1 MNALAG
7 KTVLITRA
15 QHQAKQMSVAVKDK
29 SGIPLEIPLLRM
41 EGMSHRQIQHI
52 AGQLHSY
59 DWVIFTSKNGVAFFL
74 DRLRKKLPATIKIA
88 AVGVKTKLELERRGY
103 QVAFVPTSFVAEVFA
118 EEFIKKLSG
127 NERILFPKGNL
138 ARDVIPV
145 ALRGIGVSLDE
156 LIVYGTKEN
165 VEKKQELIEA
175 LEVGEVDIITFTS
188 PSTVTSFV
196 RLLEGTNWREWTK
209 KCTIACIGPITEKEA
224 SLYFPHIIMPKEYTV
239 EALLQCICES
249 IKCNF
254 N

>member
-15 QHQAKQMSVAVKDK
+15 QHQAKQMSVAVKEQ

-41 EGMSHRQIQHI
+41 EGMSSRQIQHI
-52 AGQLHSY
+52 AEQLHSY

-74 DRLRKKLPATIKIA
+74 DSLSKKLPATVKVA
-88 AVGVKTKLELERRGY
+88 AVGVKTKLELEKRGY
-103 QVAFVPTSFVAEVFA
+103 QVHFVPTSFVAEVFA
-118 EEFIKKLSG
+118 EEFVKELRG

-145 ALRGIGVSLDE
+145 KLREMDVVLDE
-156 LIVYGTKEN
+156 LIVYGTEAN
-165 VEKKQELIEA
+165 VERKQELIEA
-175 LEVGEVDIITFTS
+175 LEVGKVDIITFTS

-224 SLYFPHIIMPKEYTV
+224 NLYFPHVIVPKEYTV
-239 EALLQCICES
+239 EALLQCVCES
-249 IKCNF
+249 IK
-254 N
+254 

>member
-15 QHQAKQMSVAVKDK
+15 QHQAKQMSVAVKER

-41 EGMSHRQIQHI
+41 EGTSHRQIQHI

-74 DRLRKKLPATIKIA
+74 DGLETKIPLTIKIA
-88 AVGVKTKLELERRGY
+88 AVGVKTKLELEKRGY
-103 QVAFVPTSFVAEVFA
+103 QVHFVPTSFVAETFA
-118 EEFIKKLSG
+118 EEFLKELSG
-127 NERILFPKGNL
+127 NEHILFPKGNL

-145 ALRGIGVSLDE
+145 KLREFGVFLDE
-156 LIVYGTKEN
+156 LIVYGTKVN
-165 VEKKQELIEA
+165 VEKKQELITA
-175 LEVGEVDIITFTS
+175 LKLGEVNIITFTS
-188 PSTVTSFV
+188 PSTVDSFV

-224 SLYFPHIIMPKEYTV
+224 NLYFPHVIVPKEYTV

-249 IKCNF
+249 IK
-254 N
+254 

>member
-15 QHQAKQMSVAVKDK
+15 QHQAKQMSVAVKER

-41 EGMSHRQIQHI
+41 EGTSHRQIQHI

-74 DRLRKKLPATIKIA
+74 DGLETKIPLTIKIA
-88 AVGVKTKLELERRGY
+88 AVGVKTKLELEKRSY
-103 QVAFVPTSFVAEVFA
+103 QVHFVPTSFVAETFA
-118 EEFIKKLSG
+118 EEFLKELSG

-145 ALRGIGVSLDE
+145 KLREFGIFLDE
-156 LIVYGTKEN
+156 LIVYGTKVN
-165 VEKKQELIEA
+165 VEKKQELITA
-175 LEVGEVDIITFTS
+175 LKLGEVNIITFTS
-188 PSTVTSFV
+188 PSTVDSFV

-224 SLYFPHIIMPKEYTV
+224 NLYFPHVIVPKEYTV

-249 IKCNF
+249 IK
-254 N
+254 

>member
-15 QHQAKQMSVAVKDK
+15 QHQAKQMSVAVKER

-41 EGMSHRQIQHI
+41 EGMSHREIQHI

-74 DRLRKKLPATIKIA
+74 DSLRKKLPGPIKIA
-88 AVGVKTKLELERRGY
+88 AVGVKTKLELEKRGY
-103 QVAFVPTSFVAEVFA
+103 QVDFVPTAFVAEVFA
-118 EEFIKKLSG
+118 EEFVKKLSG
-127 NERILFPKGNL
+127 NECILFPKGNL

-145 ALRGIGVSLDE
+145 KLREMGVSLEE

-165 VEKKQELIEA
+165 VMKKQELIVA
-175 LEVGEVDIITFTS
+175 LEEGKVDIITFTS

-224 SLYFPHIIMPKEYTV
+224 SLYFSHVIVPKEYTV

-249 IKCNF
+249 IK
-254 N
+254 

>member
-15 QHQAKQMSVAVKDK
+15 QHQAKQMSVAVKER

-41 EGMSHRQIQHI
+41 EGTSHRQIQHI

-74 DRLRKKLPATIKIA
+74 DSLRKKLPGPIKIA
-88 AVGVKTKLELERRGY
+88 AVGVKTKLELEKRGY
-103 QVAFVPTSFVAEVFA
+103 QVEFVPTAFVAETFA
-118 EEFIKKLSG
+118 EEFLKELSG

-145 ALRGIGVSLDE
+145 KLREFGVFLDE
-156 LIVYGTKEN
+156 LIVYGTKVN
-165 VEKKQELIEA
+165 VEKKQELITA
-175 LEVGEVDIITFTS
+175 LKLGEVNIITFTS
-188 PSTVTSFV
+188 PSTVDSFV

-224 SLYFPHIIMPKEYTV
+224 NLYFPHVIVPKEYTV

-249 IKCNF
+249 IK
-254 N
+254 

>member
-15 QHQAKQMSVAVKDK
+15 QHQAKQMSVAVKER

-41 EGMSHRQIQHI
+41 EGTSHRQIQHI

-74 DRLRKKLPATIKIA
+74 DSLRKKLPGPIKIA
-88 AVGVKTKLELERRGY
+88 AVGVKTKLELEKRGY
-103 QVAFVPTSFVAEVFA
+103 QVEFVPTAFVAETFA
-118 EEFIKKLSG
+118 EEFLKELSG

-145 ALRGIGVSLDE
+145 KLREFGVFLDE
-156 LIVYGTKEN
+156 LIVYGTKVN
-165 VEKKQELIEA
+165 VEKKQELITA
-175 LEVGEVDIITFTS
+175 LKLGEVNIITFTS
-188 PSTVTSFV
+188 PSTVDSFV

-224 SLYFPHIIMPKEYTV
+224 NLYFSHVIVPKEYTV

-249 IKCNF
+249 IK
-254 N
+254 

>member
-15 QHQAKQMSVAVKDK
+15 QHQAKQMSVAVKEM

-41 EGMSHRQIQHI
+41 EGISQQEIQHI
-52 AGQLHSY
+52 AEQLHSY

-74 DRLRKKLPATIKIA
+74 DSLSKKLPAAIKVA
-88 AVGVKTKLELERRGY
+88 AVGVKTKLELEKRGY
-103 QVAFVPTSFVAEVFA
+103 QVHFVPTSFVAEVFA
-118 EEFIKKLSG
+118 EEFVKELRG
-127 NERILFPKGNL
+127 NESILFPKGNL

-145 ALRGIGVSLDE
+145 KLREMDVVLDE
-156 LIVYGTKEN
+156 LIVYGTEAN
-165 VEKKQELIEA
+165 VERKQELIEA

-224 SLYFPHIIMPKEYTV
+224 NLYFPHVIVPKEYTV
-239 EALLQCICES
+239 EALLQCVCES
-249 IKCNF
+249 IK
-254 N
+254 

>member
-15 QHQAKQMSVAVKDK
+15 QHQAKQMSVAVKEK

-41 EGMSHRQIQHI
+41 EGMSSRQIQHI
-52 AGQLHSY
+52 AKQLHSY

-74 DRLRKKLPATIKIA
+74 DSLKKKLPATIKIA
-88 AVGVKTKLELERRGY
+88 AVGVKTKLELEKRGY

-175 LEVGEVDIITFTS
+175 LEVGKVDVITFTS
-188 PSTVTSFV
+188 PSTQTGENGQKNVQ
-196 RLLEGTNWREWTK
+196 LL
-209 KCTIACIGPITEKEA
+209 
-224 SLYFPHIIMPKEYTV
+224 V
-239 EALLQCICES
+239 
-249 IKCNF
+249 
-254 N
+254 

>member
-15 QHQAKQMSVAVKDK
+15 QHQAKQMSVAVKEK

-41 EGMSHRQIQHI
+41 EGMSSRQIQHI
-52 AGQLHSY
+52 AEQLHSY

-74 DRLRKKLPATIKIA
+74 DSLRKKIPAAIKIA
-88 AVGVKTKLELERRGY
+88 AVGVKTKLELEKRGY
-103 QVAFVPTSFVAEVFA
+103 KVDFVPTSFVAEVFA

-145 ALRGIGVSLDE
+145 TLRGIGISLDE

-165 VEKKQELIEA
+165 VEKKRALIEA
-175 LEVGEVDIITFTS
+175 LEVGKVDIITFTS

-224 SLYFPHIIMPKEYTV
+224 SLYFPHVIVPKEYTV

-249 IKCNF
+249 IK
-254 N
+254 

>member
-15 QHQAKQMSVAVKDK
+15 QHQAKQMSVAVKER

-41 EGMSHRQIQHI
+41 EGTSHRQIQHI

-74 DRLRKKLPATIKIA
+74 DSLRKKLPGPIKIA
-88 AVGVKTKLELERRGY
+88 AVGVKTKLELEKRGY
-103 QVAFVPTSFVAEVFA
+103 QVDFVPTAFVAETFA
-118 EEFIKKLSG
+118 EEFLKELSG

-145 ALRGIGVSLDE
+145 KLREFGVFLDE
-156 LIVYGTKEN
+156 LIVYGTKVN
-165 VEKKQELIEA
+165 VEKKQELITA
-175 LEVGEVDIITFTS
+175 LKLGEVNIITFTS
-188 PSTVTSFV
+188 PSTVDSFV

-224 SLYFPHIIMPKEYTV
+224 NLYFPHVIVPKEYTV
-239 EALLQCICES
+239 GALLQCICES
-249 IKCNF
+249 IK
-254 N
+254 

>member
-15 QHQAKQMSVAVKDK
+15 QHQAKQMSVAVKEK

-41 EGMSHRQIQHI
+41 EGMSSRQIQHI
-52 AGQLHSY
+52 AEQLHSY

-74 DRLRKKLPATIKIA
+74 DSLKKKLPATIKIA
-88 AVGVKTKLELERRGY
+88 AVGVKTKLELEKRGY

-118 EEFIKKLSG
+118 EEFTKKLSG
-127 NERILFPKGNL
+127 NELILFPKGNL

-145 ALRGIGVSLDE
+145 ALRGLGISLDE
-156 LIVYGTKEN
+156 LIVYGTKVN
-165 VEKKQELIEA
+165 VEKRQELIA
-175 LEVGEVDIITFTS
+175 SLEVEKIDIITFTS

-196 RLLEGTNWREWTK
+196 HLLEGTNWREWTK

-224 SLYFPHIIMPKEYTV
+224 ILYFPHVIVPKEYTV

-249 IKCNF
+249 IK
-254 N
+254 

>member
-15 QHQAKQMSVAVKDK
+15 QHQAKQMSVAVKER

-41 EGMSHRQIQHI
+41 EGTSHRKIQHI

-74 DRLRKKLPATIKIA
+74 DSLRKKLPGPIKIA
-88 AVGVKTKLELERRGY
+88 AVGVKTKLELEKRGY
-103 QVAFVPTSFVAEVFA
+103 QVHFVPTSFVAETFA
-118 EEFIKKLSG
+118 EEFLKELSG

-145 ALRGIGVSLDE
+145 KLREFGVFLDE
-156 LIVYGTKEN
+156 LIVYGTKVN
-165 VEKKQELIEA
+165 VEKKQELITA
-175 LEVGEVDIITFTS
+175 LKLGEVNIITFTS
-188 PSTVTSFV
+188 PSTVDSFV

-224 SLYFPHIIMPKEYTV
+224 NLYFPHVIVPKEYTV

-249 IKCNF
+249 IK
-254 N
+254 

>member
-15 QHQAKQMSVAVKDK
+15 QHQVKQMSVAVKER

-41 EGMSHRQIQHI
+41 EGMSHREIQHI

-74 DRLRKKLPATIKIA
+74 DSLRKKLPGPIKIA
-88 AVGVKTKLELERRGY
+88 AVGVKTKLELEKRGY
-103 QVAFVPTSFVAEVFA
+103 QVDFVPTAFVAEVFA
-118 EEFIKKLSG
+118 EEFVKKLSG
-127 NERILFPKGNL
+127 NECILFPKGNL

-145 ALRGIGVSLDE
+145 KLREMGVSLEE
-156 LIVYGTKEN
+156 LIVYSTKEN
-165 VEKKQELIEA
+165 VMKKQELIVA
-175 LEVGEVDIITFTS
+175 LEEGKVDIITFTS

-224 SLYFPHIIMPKEYTV
+224 SLYFSHVIVPKEYTV

-249 IKCNF
+249 IK
-254 N
+254 

>member
-15 QHQAKQMSVAVKDK
+15 QHQAKQMSVAVKER

-41 EGMSHRQIQHI
+41 EGTSHRQIQHI

-74 DRLRKKLPATIKIA
+74 DGLETKIPLTIKIA
-88 AVGVKTKLELERRGY
+88 AVGVKTKLELEKRGY
-103 QVAFVPTSFVAEVFA
+103 QVHFVPTSFVAETFA
-118 EEFIKKLSG
+118 EEFLKELSG

-145 ALRGIGVSLDE
+145 KLREFGVFLDE
-156 LIVYGTKEN
+156 LIVYGTKVN
-165 VEKKQELIEA
+165 VEKKQELITA
-175 LEVGEVDIITFTS
+175 LKLGEVNIITFTS
-188 PSTVTSFV
+188 PSTVDSFV

-224 SLYFPHIIMPKEYTV
+224 NLYFPHVIVPKEYTV
-239 EALLQCICES
+239 ETLLQCICES
-249 IKCNF
+249 IK
-254 N
+254 

>member
-15 QHQAKQMSVAVKDK
+15 QHQAKQMSVAVKER

-41 EGMSHRQIQHI
+41 EGTSHRQIQHI

-74 DRLRKKLPATIKIA
+74 DGLETKIPLTIKIA
-88 AVGVKTKLELERRGY
+88 AVGVKTKLELEKRGY
-103 QVAFVPTSFVAEVFA
+103 QVHFVPTSFVAETFA
-118 EEFIKKLSG
+118 EEFLKELSG

-145 ALRGIGVSLDE
+145 KLREFGVFLDE
-156 LIVYGTKEN
+156 LIVYGTKVN
-165 VEKKQELIEA
+165 VEKKQELITA
-175 LEVGEVDIITFTS
+175 LKLGEVNIITFTS
-188 PSTVTSFV
+188 PSTVDSFV

-224 SLYFPHIIMPKEYTV
+224 NLYFSHVIVPKEYTV

-249 IKCNF
+249 IK
-254 N
+254 

>member
-15 QHQAKQMSVAVKDK
+15 QHQAKQMSVAVKER

-41 EGMSHRQIQHI
+41 EGTSHRQIQHI

-74 DRLRKKLPATIKIA
+74 DSLRKKLPGPIKVA
-88 AVGVKTKLELERRGY
+88 AVGVKTKLELEKRGY
-103 QVAFVPTSFVAEVFA
+103 QVEFVPTAFVAETFA
-118 EEFIKKLSG
+118 EEFLKELSG

-145 ALRGIGVSLDE
+145 KLREFGVFLDE
-156 LIVYGTKEN
+156 LIVYGTKVN
-165 VEKKQELIEA
+165 VEKKQELITA
-175 LEVGEVDIITFTS
+175 LKLGEVNIITFTS
-188 PSTVTSFV
+188 PSTVDSFV

-224 SLYFPHIIMPKEYTV
+224 NLYFPHVIVPKEYTV

-249 IKCNF
+249 IK
-254 N
+254 

>member
-15 QHQAKQMSVAVKDK
+15 QHQAKQMSVAVKER

-41 EGMSHRQIQHI
+41 EGTSHRQIQHI

-74 DRLRKKLPATIKIA
+74 DSLRKKLPGLIKIA
-88 AVGVKTKLELERRGY
+88 AVGVKTKLELEKRGY
-103 QVAFVPTSFVAEVFA
+103 QVEFVPTAFVAETFA
-118 EEFIKKLSG
+118 EEFLKELSG

-145 ALRGIGVSLDE
+145 KLREFGVFLDE
-156 LIVYGTKEN
+156 LIVYGTKVN
-165 VEKKQELIEA
+165 VEKKQELITA
-175 LEVGEVDIITFTS
+175 LKLGEVNIITFTS
-188 PSTVTSFV
+188 PSTVDSFV

-224 SLYFPHIIMPKEYTV
+224 NLYFPHVIVPKEYTV

-249 IKCNF
+249 IK
-254 N
+254 

>member
-15 QHQAKQMSVAVKDK
+15 QHQAKQMSVAVKEK

-41 EGMSHRQIQHI
+41 KGMSHRQIQHI

-74 DRLRKKLPATIKIA
+74 DRLGKKLPVTTKIA
-88 AVGVKTKLELERRGY
+88 AVGVKTKLELEKRGY
-103 QVAFVPTSFVAEVFA
+103 EVDFVPTSFVAEVFA
-118 EEFIKKLSG
+118 EEFVKKLSG
-127 NERILFPKGNL
+127 NECILFPKGNL

-145 ALRGIGVSLDE
+145 ALREMGVSLDE

-165 VEKKQELIEA
+165 VEKKRELIET
-175 LEVGEVDIITFTS
+175 LEAEKVDIITFTS

-196 RLLEGTNWREWTK
+196 RLLEGN
-209 KCTIACIGPITEKEA
+209 
-224 SLYFPHIIMPKEYTV
+224 
-239 EALLQCICES
+239 
-249 IKCNF
+249 
-254 N
+254 